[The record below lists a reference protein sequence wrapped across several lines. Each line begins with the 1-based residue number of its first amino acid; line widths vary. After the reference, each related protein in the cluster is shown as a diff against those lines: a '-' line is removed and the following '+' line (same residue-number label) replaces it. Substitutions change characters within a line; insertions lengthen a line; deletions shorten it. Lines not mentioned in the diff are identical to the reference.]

1 MKIRL
6 RGPLTQPAAAEGC
19 VDTAALARHTGEP
32 SNAELI
38 RILKTALAR
47 ADQCLTEKFHNNED
61 VNQLVKARAWVV
73 DQLVL
78 FAWNSL
84 IPAGENTSLVAVGG
98 FGRGELHPHSD
109 VDLLILLDESEPGEE
124 LRAAIEAFVTLLWD
138 AGFYLGHSVRSVEA
152 CVSEA
157 KKDIA
162 TATSLMESR
171 LLSGK
176 RSMLEEMLDA
186 TTVDQVWSAAE
197 FFDAKFV
204 EQVNRHEQYH
214 GTAYNLE
221 PNIKE
226 GPGGLRDIQMIGW
239 VAKRHF
245 STQSLHTL
253 VARGFLTES
262 ELQDLKDGRTFLW
275 EIRFALHLLAG
286 RGEDRLLFEFQR
298 KIADHFFIGDSSDP
312 SDEGQS
318 NIVVE
323 QFMQRYYRT
332 VMRLERLNEMLL
344 QLFREELLLNKSVS
358 SKDLGGDFQVTR
370 GFLEVSDQ
378 ELFERKPVAMMELF
392 VLLAKNEEILGVRA
406 STIRLIRD
414 NLHRIDEEF
423 RADPQARQYFFEL
436 FCQPS
441 GVYTQLQR
449 MNRYGVLA
457 AFIPVFGNI
466 VGRMQFDL
474 FHVYTVDQHILF
486 VVRNLRRF
494 AYGKYRTEFAHA
506 AYIYRQID
514 HTELLYMAALFHDIA
529 KGREGDHS
537 TLGAQD
543 ALEFCRQMPMSEE
556 HGELVAWLVEQHLLM
571 SQTAQRR
578 DISDP
583 ETIKAFCAIVTS
595 QTRLDYLYLMTI
607 ADIAA
612 TSSKLWN
619 SWKDSLLWELYS
631 IASIA
636 LEEGTENIFDRN
648 HRINESRENVRVLLQ
663 QKGIEP
669 QAIESLWDSIPQSVF
684 LSFSTDQ
691 LEWTAATVL
700 KADPGDTVLVA
711 IREVEER
718 GVSELLVNSPDYDGQ
733 FSAVTTVIDEIG
745 LDVLSA
751 RVGATNS
758 EKSFD
763 LFQLM
768 DRHAQPLNHIDS
780 ERLKLRLLE
789 VLEDS
794 SVPEPVVRRLPR
806 RLRPFK
812 STAKIR
818 FSAAHGGDKT
828 LMDLACS
835 DRPGLLSN
843 ISAAMVTCGVRIHDA
858 RIATMGDRVEDAFI
872 LSDREDAPLNRK
884 MRTQLLETLNETLS
898 QDWSGDEN

>member
-6 RGPLTQPAAAEGC
+6 RGPLTKPAAAEGC
-19 VDTAALARHTGEP
+19 LDAEKLARHTGVC
-32 SNAELI
+32 SNTELI
-38 RILKTALAR
+38 QILKAALGA

-73 DQLVL
+73 DQLIL
-78 FAWNSL
+78 LAWNSL
-84 IPAGENTSLVAVGG
+84 IPSGENISLVAVGG

-109 VDLLILLDESEPGEE
+109 VDLLILLGESKPGEE

-138 AGFYLGHSVRSVEA
+138 AGFYLGHSVRTVDA
-152 CVSEA
+152 CVSES

-171 LLSGK
+171 LLCGA
-176 RSMLEEMLDA
+176 RNMLEEMLDA
-186 TTVDQVWSAAE
+186 TAADQVWSAAE
-197 FFDAKFV
+197 FFDAKFE
-204 EQVNRHEQYH
+204 EQLKRHEQYH

-298 KIADHFFIGDSSDP
+298 KIADHFFIGDSTEPLEGGP
-312 SDEGQS
+312 S
-318 NIVVE
+318 NVAVE

-344 QLFREELLLNKSVS
+344 QLFREELLLNQSAS
-358 SKDLGGDFQVTR
+358 SKDLGEDFQVTR

-378 ELFERKPVAMMELF
+378 ELFERRPVAMMELF
-392 VLLAKNEEILGVRA
+392 VLLAKNEEVLGVRA

-414 NLHRIDEEF
+414 NLHHIDDEF

-457 AFIPVFGNI
+457 AFIPIFGNI

-494 AYGKYRTEFAHA
+494 AYGKYRTEFSHA
-506 AYIYRQID
+506 ADIYQQID
-514 HTELLYMAALFHDIA
+514 HPELLYMAALFHDIA

-537 TLGAQD
+537 TLGAVD
-543 ALEFCRQMPMSEE
+543 AREFCRQMPMSDE
-556 HGELVAWLVEQHLLM
+556 HGELVAWLVEQHLVM

-583 ETIKAFCAIVTS
+583 ETIKAFCGTVNS

-636 LEEGTENIFDRN
+636 LEEGSENIFDRN
-648 HRINESRENVRVLLQ
+648 HRINESRETVRELLQ
-663 QKGIEP
+663 EKGFDQ
-669 QAIESLWDSIPQSVF
+669 QAIEKLWVDIPDSVF
-684 LSFSTDQ
+684 LSFSTEQ
-691 LEWTAATVL
+691 LEWAAATVL
-700 KADPGDTVLVA
+700 KANPDDAVLVA
-711 IREVEER
+711 IREAADQ
-718 GVSELLVNSPDYDGQ
+718 GVSELLVNTSDYDGL

-751 RVGATNS
+751 RIDTTGS
-758 EKSFD
+758 DRSFD

-780 ERLKLRLLE
+780 ERLQRRLSE
-789 VLEDS
+789 VLIDS
-794 SVPEPVVRRLPR
+794 SVPEPAVRRLPR

-843 ISAAMVTCGVRIHDA
+843 ISAAMVECGIRIHDA

-872 LSDREDAPLNRK
+872 LSDSSMHHSAARCAQNC
-884 MRTQLLETLNETLS
+884 
-898 QDWSGDEN
+898 

>member
-6 RGPLTQPAAAEGC
+6 RGRLTRPAAADGC
-19 VDTAALARHTGEP
+19 LDPEALTGCAGEQ
-32 SNAELI
+32 SNPELI
-38 RILKTALAR
+38 KALKYALIG
-47 ADQCLTEKFHNNED
+47 ADECLAEKFHNNAD

-73 DQLVL
+73 DQMVL
-78 FAWNSL
+78 HAWVCL
-84 IPAGENTSLVAVGG
+84 IPAGANLSLLAVGG

-109 VDLLILLDESEPGEE
+109 VDLLILLGDSSPDKSVRG
-124 LRAAIEAFVTLLWD
+124 AIEVFVTLLWD
-138 AGFYLGHSVRSVEA
+138 AGFYLGHSVRTVEA

-157 KKDIA
+157 NKDIA

-171 LLSGK
+171 LLSGEQDMMQ
-176 RSMLEEMLDA
+176 RMLDA
-186 TTVDQVWSAAE
+186 TAANHLWSAAE
-197 FFDAKFV
+197 FFDAKFE
-204 EQVNRHEQYH
+204 EQLKRHEQYG
-214 GTAYNLE
+214 GTAYSLE

-226 GPGGLRDIQMIGW
+226 GQGGLRDIQMIGW

-275 EIRFALHLLAG
+275 EIRFALHLLSG
-286 RGEDRLLFEFQR
+286 RGEDRLLFEVQR
-298 KIADHFFIGDSSDP
+298 KIADHFFIGDNSDP
-312 SDEGQS
+312 DGEDQS
-318 NIVVE
+318 NVVVE

-344 QLFREELLLNKSVS
+344 QLFREELLSDNTTTKEIG
-358 SKDLGGDFQVTR
+358 KDFRVTG

-378 ELFERKPVAMMELF
+378 DLFEHNPVAMMELF

-414 NLHRIDEEF
+414 NLHRIDDRF
-423 RADPQARQYFFEL
+423 RADAQARQYFFEL

-494 AYGKYRTEFAHA
+494 AYGKYRAQFTHA
-506 AYIYRQID
+506 ADIYQQID
-514 HTELLYMAALFHDIA
+514 HPELLYMAALFHDIA
-529 KGREGDHS
+529 KGRDGDHS
-537 TLGAQD
+537 ILGRQD
-543 ALEFCRQMPMSEE
+543 ALDFCQQMPMSDE
-556 HGELVAWLVEQHLLM
+556 HAELVAWLVEQHLMM

-583 ETIKAFCAIVTS
+583 ETIRNFCQVVDN
-595 QTRLDYLYLMTI
+595 QNRLDYLYLMTI

-612 TSSKLWN
+612 TSPKLWN

-631 IASIA
+631 ITSMA
-636 LEEGTENIFDRN
+636 LEDRSANILDRN
-648 HRINESRENVRVLLQ
+648 YRSNETRQEVRGLLQNNGFESDAINE
-663 QKGIEP
+663 
-669 QAIESLWDSIPQSVF
+669 LWDSLPPTVF
-684 LSFSTDQ
+684 LNFTTDQ
-691 LEWTAATVL
+691 LEWSATSVL
-700 KADPGDTVLVA
+700 NVDPKKEVLVA
-711 IREVEER
+711 IREVEEQ
-718 GVSELLVNSPDYDGQ
+718 GMSELLVYAPDFDGL
-733 FSAVTTVIDEIG
+733 FSAVTGVIGEIG

-751 RVGATNS
+751 RVGETSLNR
-758 EKSFD
+758 SFD

-768 DRHAQPLNHIDS
+768 DQIAGPLNHNDS
-780 ERLKLRLLE
+780 ERLTRRLTE
-789 VLEDS
+789 VLEGS
-794 SVPEPVVRRLPR
+794 KVPEPVIRRLPR
-806 RLRPFK
+806 RLRPFR
-812 STAKIR
+812 SIVKIR
-818 FSAAHGGDKT
+818 FSAARGGEKT
-828 LMDLACS
+828 LMDLSCS

-843 ISAAMVTCGVRIHDA
+843 ISAAMVFCGVRIHDA

-872 LSDREDAPLNRK
+872 LSDRQNAPLNRK
-884 MRTQLLETLNETLS
+884 LRTELLTALIETLE
-898 QDWSGDEN
+898 QDQISEEN